1 MAGSHHTY
9 IPWFQ
14 DDQKEED
21 TREWQA
27 EALEMMK
34 TQRLCVKCGQFHH
47 YQFAK
52 KETYYIHLSCPSCHE
67 VIKLPRKRNRMETKW
82 AKAKWK

>member
-1 MAGSHHTY
+1 MSSHHTY

-14 DDQKEED
+14 NDHEED
-21 TREWQA
+21 PQEWRK

-47 YQFAK
+47 YLFFK

-67 VIKLPRKRNRMETKW
+67 AIKLPRKRNRMETKW
-82 AKAKWK
+82 AKQKWK